1 MPLIEIYESTSALKF
16 ELLLPLLLMRQIK
29 ILLLTNLVAIN
40 LQQLWEFYSYVNP
53 LNPHIFFFFFFEQK
67 YRINIDYSNSIYKKK
82 TY

>member
-40 LQQLWEFYSYVNP
+40 LQQL
-53 LNPHIFFFFFFEQK
+53 
-67 YRINIDYSNSIYKKK
+67 
-82 TY
+82 